1 MTTISTNVSP
11 DPWIARCRALL
22 PPERTFADEMRSPI
36 AREILESLLDDDDE
50 AMLVVEGRKKK

>member
-1 MTTISTNVSP
+1 M
-11 DPWIARCRALL
+11 L
-22 PPERTFADEMRSPI
+22 PPERSFEDEMRSPI

>member
-1 MTTISTNVSP
+1 MRTVSSTPSP
-11 DPWIARCRALL
+11 DPWVARCRSML
-22 PPERTFADEMRSPI
+22 PPERSFEDEMRSPI